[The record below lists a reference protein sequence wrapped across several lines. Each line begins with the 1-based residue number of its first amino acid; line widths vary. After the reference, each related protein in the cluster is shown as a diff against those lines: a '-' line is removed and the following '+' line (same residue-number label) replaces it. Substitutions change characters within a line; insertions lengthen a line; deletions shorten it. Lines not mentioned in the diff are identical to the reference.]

1 MSRIHDNLRKLTIRQ
16 LSVGPRGQGAPA
28 VLTRT
33 VKGEYDPSTG
43 KYGTST
49 VTNYNGS
56 GLRVSFTNFEY
67 KDTTILHG
75 DFKLYL
81 SPVLQDGV
89 TDTPVPVLGDIITF
103 AEMKCKVINMET
115 WNSGGVDCGWKLQ
128 MRKG

>member
-1 MSRIHDNLRKLTIRQ
+1 MTRIHDSLRKLTIRQ
-16 LSVGPRGQGAPA
+16 LSVGPKGQGTAA

-43 KYGTST
+43 DYGITT

-56 GLRVSFTNFEY
+56 GLRVNFTNFEY
-67 KDTTILHG
+67 KDTTIQHG
-75 DFKLYL
+75 DFKLYFC
-81 SPVLQDGV
+81 PVLQDG
-89 TDTPVPVLGDIITF
+89 TDSPVPVIADIITF
-103 AEMKCKVINMET
+103 VGTKYKVVNMET